1 MSSAVQCFF
10 DRITGLLFFNSGKH
24 ENPGSDNF
32 ESGFTEL
39 PKFTQ
44 LYIINSGN
52 SSNPENRGSDNF

>member
-10 DRITGLLFFNSGKH
+10 DRITGIHFFNPDNP

-32 ESGFTEL
+32 ESGFTES

-52 SSNPENRGSDNF
+52 SCNPENRGSDNF